1 MKKNTKYLNIIIIL
15 LITIVISGCS
25 NENKKCINEHSN
37 IKTTFNFKYNKN
49 TKNIDK
55 ININYIYNYD
65 KYDAYID
72 MQMIELENK
81 YKEFDNIEGF
91 NYKIKKNYDNIIVD
105 VIIDNNENLKSI
117 DFKLPFDLNDDITTV
132 LKKLNDY
139 NCN

>member
-1 MKKNTKYLNIIIIL
+1 M
-15 LITIVISGCS
+15 
-25 NENKKCINEHSN
+25 
-37 IKTTFNFKYNKN
+37 
-49 TKNIDK
+49 
-55 ININYIYNYD
+55 NINYIYNYD